1 MIKAASLSLDIDLLS
16 YSHFL
21 RQQGLNHRIIEES
34 GQQSVYV
41 EYDRDVAFIQKSL
54 EDFLRK
60 QESLEQQNVKSPQV
74 SNQAKKIAYNLL
86 LAFINSPATLSLV
99 LVSIMVAVIT
109 SLGNE
114 VYRLNFLFYP
124 VLATSSFGALLADI
138 VNLKIAVGTLTPMFL
153 HFGELHLI
161 FNMLWLWYFGR
172 QLEAIQPIWMFIL
185 LVIVTSFIS
194 NTTQYLAIEF
204 NNFGGMSGVV
214 YGLVGYTWVIHSLM
228 PRSYLLI
235 NTNMFVFF
243 VVALVLMEIIGSSW
257 IATAA
262 HVGGLISGLIIGV
275 ATVLFYRTVLKRDVV
290 GANPVS

>member
-1 MIKAASLSLDIDLLS
+1 MGSEMCI
-16 YSHFL
+16 
-21 RQQGLNHRIIEES
+21 
-34 GQQSVYV
+34 
-41 EYDRDVAFIQKSL
+41 RDS
-54 EDFLRK
+54 
-60 QESLEQQNVKSPQV
+60 
-74 SNQAKKIAYNLL
+74 
-86 LAFINSPATLSLV
+86 INSPATLSLI
-99 LVSIMVAVIT
+99 LASILVAVIT
-109 SLGNE
+109 SLGSE
-114 VYRLNFLFYP
+114 VHRLNFLFYP
-124 VLATSSFGALLADI
+124 LIATSSLGALFDDI
-138 VNLKIAVGTLTPMFL
+138 VNLRIAAGTLTPMFL

-185 LVIVTSFIS
+185 LVVVTSFVS

-235 NTNMFVFF
+235 NTNMFIFF
-243 VVALVLMEIIGSSW
+243 VLALVLMEIIGSSW

-275 ATVLFYRTVLKRDVV
+275 TTVLFYRTVLKRDAV